1 MAMMPVMRQ
10 ISFAMTKVK
19 GSRREAG

>member
-1 MAMMPVMRQ
+1 MAMMRAMRQ